1 MSLPDTDVEFRRD
14 LSPDLGTTM
23 RPSDLD
29 FVTYNRDHEIRD
41 ILNDPILE
49 RTVNLLDKY
58 QAIIDGNMSLVRH
71 RNRDSWAL
79 VGNTSEENLRKEF
92 DNRGPSLVAG
102 ESGENSPIPFLN
114 CVNAIR
120 EGEDK
125 DMILQDDGS
134 YHYSF
139 RGQLIRLSEHER
151 GYIIHVRKLLEP
163 WPHPED
169 MKKEN
174 EAIQAVIRELRD
186 YENALM
192 AGK

>member
-1 MSLPDTDVEFRRD
+1 
-14 LSPDLGTTM
+14 
-23 RPSDLD
+23 
-29 FVTYNRDHEIRD
+29 
-41 ILNDPILE
+41 
-49 RTVNLLDKY
+49 
-58 QAIIDGNMSLVRH
+58 
-71 RNRDSWAL
+71 
-79 VGNTSEENLRKEF
+79 
-92 DNRGPSLVAG
+92 
-102 ESGENSPIPFLN
+102 
-114 CVNAIR
+114 
-120 EGEDK
+120 
-125 DMILQDDGS
+125 MILQDDGS